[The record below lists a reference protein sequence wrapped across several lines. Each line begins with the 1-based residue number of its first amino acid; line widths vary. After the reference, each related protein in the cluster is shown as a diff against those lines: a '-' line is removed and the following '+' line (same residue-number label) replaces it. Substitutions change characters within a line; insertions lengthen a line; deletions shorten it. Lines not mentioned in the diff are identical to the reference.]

1 MKARGWWTFSLL
13 LNVALVVAMAALWR
27 RSTSISSPPPM
38 ASIAEHSGTK
48 TLSPATARVVARA
61 GNPAFEPGSQF
72 DWRQV
77 ESEDY
82 RKYIAN
88 LRGIN
93 CPEETIRDLIIADV
107 NKLFAARRTQIEV
120 APKEFKYWQA
130 DETRQW
136 DDPVLRERQ
145 RKIQDLELER
155 RTLIKDLLGVD
166 YQQEAQKLVGGPSI
180 FDRMYGFLPDDKRER
195 VQGIVE
201 RSSLREQELYQEADG
216 DLSAEQRAHLK
227 KLREATR
234 AQLTASM
241 SPAELEEYDLRNS
254 PSAHALRANLAGMEL
269 TADEFKALFRVR
281 KAFDDRAEEAG
292 GPAPDRDRDRD
303 QKQLDD
309 QMRAALGE
317 ARFAEF
323 KRAQDPDFQNLYRVA
338 ERYQLPP
345 SAAVKLYDIKRSAD
359 EYRRSLET
367 NNQLIGEQ
375 RYAAL
380 QAMATEVQR
389 SVKEVLG
396 DKGFKYLLGRG
407 GEWMMKPGE

>member
-1 MKARGWWTFSLL
+1 MKARGWWIFSVVLNIALL
-13 LNVALVVAMAALWR
+13 AVVAALWQ
-27 RSTSISSPPPM
+27 RSSSVSAPPVVP
-38 ASIAEHSGTK
+38 SIAERPASK
-48 TLSPATARVVARA
+48 TLSPAVVRA
-61 GNPAFEPGSQF
+61 VVRNADPASEAGSQF

-93 CPEETIRDLIIADV
+93 CPEETIRDIIIADV

-234 AQLTASM
+234 AQLAASM

-292 GPAPDRDRDRD
+292 GPAPDRDRD

-345 SAAVKLYDIKRSAD
+345 SAAAKLYDIKRSAD

-396 DKGFKYLLGRG
+396 EKGFKYLLGRG
-407 GEWMMKPGE
+407 GEWMVKPGE

>member
-1 MKARGWWTFSLL
+1 MKARGWWIFSVL
-13 LNVALVVAMAALWR
+13 LNVALVAAVATLWR
-27 RSTSISSPPPM
+27 RVAAVSPP
-38 ASIAEHSGTK
+38 
-48 TLSPATARVVARA
+48 SPVVASAERPGAKAPSPMSARA
-61 GNPAFEPGSQF
+61 AVRTRNPVVELGSQL

-93 CPEETIRDLIIADV
+93 CPEETIRDIIIADV
-107 NKLFAARRTQIEV
+107 NKLFAARRTQVEV
-120 APKEFKYWQA
+120 TPKEFKYWQA
-130 DETRQW
+130 DDTRQW

-145 RKIQDLELER
+145 RKIQDLEAER
-155 RTLIKDLLGVD
+155 RALIKDLLGVD

-201 RSSLREQELYQEADG
+201 RSSLLEQELYQEADG
-216 DLSAEQRAHLK
+216 DLSSEQRARLK
-227 KLREATR
+227 KLREETR
-234 AQLTASM
+234 AQLGASM

-254 PSAHALRANLAGMEL
+254 PSAHSIRANLAGMEL

-281 KAFDDRAEEAG
+281 KAFDDRADETG
-292 GPAPDRDRDRD
+292 GTTSDRDRD

-309 QMRAALGE
+309 QMRGALGE
-317 ARFAEF
+317 ARFAEY
-323 KRAQDPDFQNLYRVA
+323 KRAQDPDFQNLFRVA

-345 SAAVKLYDIKRSAD
+345 SAAAKLYDIKRSAD
-359 EYRRSLET
+359 DYRRSLET

-375 RYAAL
+375 RYAAI
-380 QAMATEVQR
+380 QAMASEVQR

-396 DKGFKYLLGRG
+396 DKGFKYLLSRG
-407 GEWMMKPGE
+407 GEWLVKPGE

>member
-1 MKARGWWTFSLL
+1 MKARGWWIFSAV
-13 LNVALVVAMAALWR
+13 LNVALFAAVAALWQ
-27 RSTSISSPPPM
+27 RSPAPVVVTSV
-38 ASIAEHSGTK
+38 AERPATK
-48 TLSPATARVVARA
+48 TLSSAMVRPVVRPENPATEA
-61 GNPAFEPGSQF
+61 GSQF
-72 DWRQV
+72 NWRQV

-93 CPEETIRDLIIADV
+93 CPEETIRDIIIADV
-107 NKLFAARRTQIEV
+107 NKLFASRRTQIEV
-120 APKEFKYWQA
+120 APKEYKFWQA
-130 DETRQW
+130 DDTRQW
-136 DDPVLRERQ
+136 DDPVLRDRQ
-145 RKIQDLELER
+145 RKMQDLELER
-155 RTLIKDLLGVD
+155 RALIKDLLGVD

-201 RSSLREQELYQEADG
+201 RSSLLEQELYQEADG
-216 DLSAEQRAHLK
+216 DLSAEQRARLK
-227 KLREATR
+227 KLREETR
-234 AQLTASM
+234 AQLAASM
-241 SPAELEEYDLRNS
+241 TPAELEEYDLRNA
-254 PSAHALRANLAGMEL
+254 PSAHNIRANLAGMEL

-281 KAFDDRAEEAG
+281 QTFDDRAEEAG
-292 GPAPDRDRDRD
+292 GPAPDRERD

-345 SAAVKLYDIKRSAD
+345 SAAAKLYDIKRSAD

-375 RYAAL
+375 RHAAI
-380 QAMATEVQR
+380 QSMATEVQR

-407 GEWMMKPGE
+407 GEWLLKPGE

>member
-1 MKARGWWTFSLL
+1 MKARGWWIFSVVLNIALL
-13 LNVALVVAMAALWR
+13 AVVAALWR
-27 RSTSISSPPPM
+27 RSSSVSAPSVVP
-38 ASIAEHSGTK
+38 SIAERPASK
-48 TLSPATARVVARA
+48 TLSPAVVRA
-61 GNPAFEPGSQF
+61 VVRNADPASEAGSQF

-107 NKLFAARRTQIEV
+107 NKLFASRRTQIEV

-234 AQLTASM
+234 AQLAASM

-292 GPAPDRDRDRD
+292 GAVPDRD
-303 QKQLDD
+303 QKPLDD
-309 QMRAALGE
+309 QMCAALGE

-345 SAAVKLYDIKRSAD
+345 SAAAKLYDIKRSAD

-396 DKGFKYLLGRG
+396 DKGFKYLLSRG
-407 GEWMMKPGE
+407 GEWMVKPGE

>member
-1 MKARGWWTFSLL
+1 
-13 LNVALVVAMAALWR
+13 MAALWR
-27 RSTSISSPPPM
+27 RSSSVSAPPVVP
-38 ASIAEHSGTK
+38 SIAERPASK
-48 TLSPATARVVARA
+48 TLSPAVVRA
-61 GNPAFEPGSQF
+61 VVRNADPASEAGSQF

-234 AQLTASM
+234 AQLAASM

-338 ERYQLPP
+338 ERYQLPS
-345 SAAVKLYDIKRSAD
+345 SAAAKLYDLKRSAD